1 MNSVI
6 SMSEETQTY
15 TEQDPNAGVIARIT
29 NLLKSTEVGIVIE
42 TPTQVDPLH
51 SLAHW
56 ACTEQARKL
65 GPRWNNARPEIVVAS
80 FSDFTTE
87 VRLMKPEVV
96 KGSGGTK
103 VITYTTPVDG
113 TESDFNP
120 TMGYKP
126 LPYGDPIDVDSKL
139 LEDVPIVDQ
148 ANHPGAKKRAI
159 FEARQNPEAIM
170 NSLLKSINNFSE
182 SANGRGRIYVVQ
194 SAERFLNATTFAE
207 MTRSIID
214 KCRNVL
220 PKALGI
226 VFLVPPGYDAFPH
239 CLRESMFTMEW
250 KHPHKDYWRKQAS
263 KYIEGRKIKM
273 LQNDKGEMVPGIDR
287 QDLETL
293 ATSLAGLTRA
303 RGEAAILM
311 SYTKTG
317 VIDKDIV
324 LEEKRSLLRDYGLT
338 LFTPDPDAKV
348 GGLRK
353 FHEYV
358 EVERNAMLPEAK
370 SFGVKPTRMSIYA
383 GPPGTGKSLG
393 VKQSANKTGRPII
406 LLGATDIR
414 KKYVGQGEAM
424 LKTAIDVGS
433 SMGAIIFIDEI
444 DKFFM
449 SATSN
454 ESGGDGGSSSSL
466 LSVLLTEIQE
476 NTSDIQFAFTANRV
490 QLLPEE
496 FIDRADV
503 KFAFGLPREDE
514 RREIWSI
521 HLTNIKRFNPQT
533 KQMEYRDP
541 DNYPLDSLVKHS
553 DGANGR
559 QIAKAVVE
567 AFRISWNRH
576 QGEPGLDDFLTALEQ
591 HARNSTPEEE
601 LRLIM
606 DNCLNRGFT
615 LANGESEQESAP
627 VDYGSV
633 RL

>member
-1 MNSVI
+1 
-6 SMSEETQTY
+6 MSEKTQTY
-15 TEQDPNAGVIARIT
+15 IEEDPNAAVLARIM

-42 TPTQVDPLH
+42 TPTQVDPVH
-51 SLAHW
+51 SLVRA

-65 GPRWNNARPEIVVAS
+65 GPRWNNARPEIVVSS
-80 FSDFTTE
+80 FSDFPTE
-87 VRLMKPEVV
+87 YRLMRPDTIN
-96 KGSGGTK
+96 GPGGQK
-103 VITYTTPVDG
+103 MLTYTTPVDG
-113 TESDFNP
+113 TEPDFNP
-120 TMGYKP
+120 GMGHKP
-126 LPYGDPIDVDSKL
+126 YPYGDPIDVDSKL
-139 LEDVPIVDQ
+139 LEDVPSMDQ

-170 NSLLKSINNFSE
+170 NSLLKSINNFTE
-182 SANGRGRIYVVQ
+182 SVNGRGRIYVVQ
-194 SAERFLNATTFAE
+194 SAERYLNATTFSE
-207 MTRSIID
+207 MVRSIID

-226 VFLVPPGYDAFPH
+226 VFLVPPGFDQFPS

-250 KHPHKDYWRKQAS
+250 KHPNKDYWRQTTSRYIDGKQ
-263 KYIEGRKIKM
+263 IKM
-273 LQNDKGEMVPGIDR
+273 LKSPNGEMVPGITPEDR
-287 QDLETL
+287 ETL

-338 LFTPDPDAKV
+338 LFTPDPDATV
-348 GGLRK
+348 GGLPK
-353 FHEYV
+353 FHKYV
-358 EVERNAMLPEAK
+358 EVERVASLPEAK
-370 SFGVKPTRMSIYA
+370 AFGVKPTKMAIFG

-393 VKQSANKTGRPII
+393 VKQLANLTGRPII
-406 LLGATDIR
+406 LLGATDVR
-414 KKYVGQGEAM
+414 KKYVGEGEAM

-476 NTSDIQFAFTANRV
+476 NQSDIMFAFTANRV

-503 KFAFGLPREDE
+503 KFVFGLPREDE

-521 HLTNIKRFNPQT
+521 HLRNR
-533 KQMEYRDP
+533 KQFRDNEWQYRDP
-541 DNYPLDSLVKHS
+541 ESYPLDSLVKHS

-567 AFRISWNRH
+567 AFRISWNTR
-576 QGEPGLDDFLTALEQ
+576 QGEPELDDFLSALEQ

-606 DNCLNRGFT
+606 DNCLTRGFT
-615 LANGESEQESAP
+615 LANADSTEESAP

-633 RL
+633 RI

>member
-1 MNSVI
+1 
-6 SMSEETQTY
+6 MSEETQTY

-226 VFLVPPGYDAFPH
+226 VFLVPLAMMPSRTASENPCSPWNGSTRTRTTGASSTRSTSRAAKSRCSRTTRGNGPRYRPARPGNFGYLSGWA
-239 CLRESMFTMEW
+239 
-250 KHPHKDYWRKQAS
+250 HPSPRRGCHSDVLHQ
-263 KYIEGRKIKM
+263 
-273 LQNDKGEMVPGIDR
+273 DR
-287 QDLETL
+287 CHRQGHR
-293 ATSLAGLTRA
+293 S
-303 RGEAAILM
+303 RGEALASPRLWPD
-311 SYTKTG
+311 S
-317 VIDKDIV
+317 
-324 LEEKRSLLRDYGLT
+324 
-338 LFTPDPDAKV
+338 FTPDPDAKV

-383 GPPGTGKSLG
+383 GPLERGSRWVSSNLRTRPVAPSFCWVQRTFARSTWAK
-393 VKQSANKTGRPII
+393 VKLCSRQPSTLAR
-406 LLGATDIR
+406 
-414 KKYVGQGEAM
+414 QWEQ
-424 LKTAIDVGS
+424 
-433 SMGAIIFIDEI
+433 
-444 DKFFM
+444 
-449 SATSN
+449 
-454 ESGGDGGSSSSL
+454 SSSSTR
-466 LSVLLTEIQE
+466 LT
-476 NTSDIQFAFTANRV
+476 S
-490 QLLPEE
+490 
-496 FIDRADV
+496 
-503 KFAFGLPREDE
+503 
-514 RREIWSI
+514 S
-521 HLTNIKRFNPQT
+521 
-533 KQMEYRDP
+533 
-541 DNYPLDSLVKHS
+541 S
-553 DGANGR
+553 
-559 QIAKAVVE
+559 
-567 AFRISWNRH
+567 
-576 QGEPGLDDFLTALEQ
+576 
-591 HARNSTPEEE
+591 
-601 LRLIM
+601 
-606 DNCLNRGFT
+606 
-615 LANGESEQESAP
+615 
-627 VDYGSV
+627 
-633 RL
+633 

>member
-1 MNSVI
+1 
-6 SMSEETQTY
+6 MSEETQTY

-159 FEARQNPEAIM
+159 FETRQNPEAIM

-263 KYIEGRKIKM
+263 KYIEGP
-273 LQNDKGEMVPGIDR
+273 QNQDAPERQGGNGPRYRPARPGNFGYLSGWAHPSPWRGCHSDVLHQDR
-287 QDLETL
+287 CNRQGHR
-293 ATSLAGLTRA
+293 S
-303 RGEAAILM
+303 RGEALA
-311 SYTKTG
+311 S
-317 VIDKDIV
+317 
-324 LEEKRSLLRDYGLT
+324 
-338 LFTPDPDAKV
+338 
-348 GGLRK
+348 
-353 FHEYV
+353 
-358 EVERNAMLPEAK
+358 
-370 SFGVKPTRMSIYA
+370 
-383 GPPGTGKSLG
+383 
-393 VKQSANKTGRPII
+393 
-406 LLGATDIR
+406 
-414 KKYVGQGEAM
+414 
-424 LKTAIDVGS
+424 
-433 SMGAIIFIDEI
+433 
-444 DKFFM
+444 
-449 SATSN
+449 
-454 ESGGDGGSSSSL
+454 
-466 LSVLLTEIQE
+466 
-476 NTSDIQFAFTANRV
+476 
-490 QLLPEE
+490 
-496 FIDRADV
+496 
-503 KFAFGLPREDE
+503 PRL
-514 RREIWSI
+514 W
-521 HLTNIKRFNPQT
+521 P
-533 KQMEYRDP
+533 
-541 DNYPLDSLVKHS
+541 DSL
-553 DGANGR
+553 
-559 QIAKAVVE
+559 
-567 AFRISWNRH
+567 
-576 QGEPGLDDFLTALEQ
+576 
-591 HARNSTPEEE
+591 HA
-601 LRLIM
+601 
-606 DNCLNRGFT
+606 
-615 LANGESEQESAP
+615 
-627 VDYGSV
+627 
-633 RL
+633 